1 MTWNASLA
9 IFGAM
14 VVAWF
19 VLIGWFVVELCA
31 NRRDTRER
39 EARNERARRET
50 EVEQAIARRRR
61 EPEPASPAET
71 PDAAGGYA
79 QP

>member
-19 VLIGWFVVELCA
+19 VLIGWYVAELRA
-31 NRRDTRER
+31 NCRDTRER
-39 EARNERARRET
+39 EARDERRRRESQ
-50 EVEQAIARRRR
+50 VEQAIARRRR
-61 EPEPASPAET
+61 EPEPASPAAA
-71 PDAAGGYA
+71 PDAAGG
-79 QP
+79 

>member
-19 VLIGWFVVELCA
+19 VVIGWFVVELCA
-31 NRRDTRER
+31 HRRDRRAYEVRE
-39 EARNERARRET
+39 ERRRRES
-50 EVEQAIARRRR
+50 EVEQAIARRRGEKDR
-61 EPEPASPAET
+61 TSPAAA
-71 PDAAGGYA
+71 PDAAGG
-79 QP
+79 

>member
-9 IFGAM
+9 IFGPM

-19 VLIGWFVVELCA
+19 VVIGWYVAELRA

-39 EARNERARRET
+39 EARDERRRRESQ
-50 EVEQAIARRRR
+50 VEQAIARRRR
-61 EPEPASPAET
+61 AGEGTSPVET
-71 PDAAGGYA
+71 PDAAGG
-79 QP
+79 

>member
-19 VLIGWFVVELCA
+19 VVIGWFVVELCA
-31 NRRDTRER
+31 HRRDTRER
-39 EARNERARRET
+39 AARNERRRRET
-50 EVEQAIARRRR
+50 EVEHAIARRRR
-61 EPEPASPAET
+61 EKDRAGAA
-71 PDAAGGYA
+71 AAGEA
-79 QP
+79 VSP